1 MLRSALWLSIVSV
14 LTIASLPA
22 TARAADNFDGKWKV
36 MITPDEENPG
46 PQEKE
51 YEDLLTF
58 GGSKFFSTKFLALGF
73 KPVEFESDTR
83 RGPLGT
89 FIAKPESEKNGTME
103 WRGTTT
109 GVDIT
114 GEMTWTKTDGTVLRY
129 TYKGERQPEK

>member
-1 MLRSALWLSIVSV
+1 MRPTTSI
-14 LTIASLPA
+14 LFLLMIASLPQV
-22 TARAADNFDGKWKV
+22 ARAADNFDGKWKV
-36 MITPDEENPG
+36 TILPSDENPG
-46 PQEKE
+46 PREDE

-58 GGSKFFSTKFLALGF
+58 GGSKFFSKKFLALGF
-73 KPVEFESDTR
+73 KPVVFESDTR

-109 GVDIT
+109 GVDIS
-114 GEMTWTKTDGTVLRY
+114 GEMTWTKADGTVLRY

>member
-1 MLRSALWLSIVSV
+1 MRYAIVSIVS
-14 LTIASLPA
+14 LLMIACFTAP
-22 TARAADNFDGKWKV
+22 ARAADNFDGKWKIT
-36 MITPDEENPG
+36 ITPDEENPG
-46 PQEKE
+46 NEKE

-73 KPVEFESDTR
+73 KPVVFESDTR

-114 GEMTWTKTDGTVLRY
+114 GEMTWTKADGTALRY

>member
-1 MLRSALWLSIVSV
+1 MRCATIPILCLLML
-14 LTIASLPA
+14 A
-22 TARAADNFDGKWKV
+22 TFPRAARAADNFDGKWKV
-36 MITPDEENPG
+36 TITPSDENPG

-58 GGSKFFSTKFLALGF
+58 GGSKFTSKKFLEMGF
-73 KPVEFESDTR
+73 KPVVFESDTR

-89 FIAKPESEKNGTME
+89 FIAKPESEKQGTME

-114 GEMTWTKTDGTVLRY
+114 GEMTWTKADGTVLRY

>member
-1 MLRSALWLSIVSV
+1 MRYAIPSLVS
-14 LTIASLPA
+14 LLLIACFAAP
-22 TARAADNFDGKWKV
+22 ARAKDNFDGKWKCT
-36 MITPDEENPG
+36 ITPSEEN

-51 YEDLLTF
+51 FEDLLTF
-58 GGSKFFSTKFLALGF
+58 GGSKFVSKKFLALGF
-73 KPVEFESDTR
+73 KPVVFESDTR

-109 GVDIT
+109 GVDIS
-114 GEMTWTKTDGTVLRY
+114 GEMTWTKADGTVLRY